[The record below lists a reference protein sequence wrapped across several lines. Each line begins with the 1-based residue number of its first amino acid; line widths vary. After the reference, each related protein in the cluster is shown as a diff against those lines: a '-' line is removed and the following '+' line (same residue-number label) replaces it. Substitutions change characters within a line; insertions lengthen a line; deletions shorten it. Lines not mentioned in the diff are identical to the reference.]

1 LDKYLRYDRTA
12 RVLHWLIAILLLGQ
26 FFFGWWLG
34 DIARNTPARGYFV
47 NLHKSTGIV
56 VGLLILVRLYWRL
69 KHPPPPSLAVVA
81 PWQQRLAVATH
92 HLLYVCMVVMP
103 LSGYLASNFSR
114 HGVKLFNAITLPPWG
129 PDDKA
134 LYAVFNQVHKATAV
148 LLLAL
153 VVLHVLAVLL
163 HGLRRDG
170 VFSRIWLRPF

>member
-1 LDKYLRYDRTA
+1 METRYDRTA

-26 FFFGWWLG
+26 FVFGWWLG
-34 DIARNTPARGYFV
+34 DIARSTPARSYFV
-47 NLHKSTGIV
+47 NLHKSTGLVI
-56 VGLLILVRLYWRL
+56 GLLILMRVYWRL
-69 KHPPPPSLAVVA
+69 RHPPPPPLAVLV
-81 PWQQRLAVATH
+81 PWQQRLAATTH

-129 PDDKA
+129 PDDKL
-134 LYAVFNQVHKATAV
+134 LYAVFNQAHKVTAV

-153 VVLHVLAVLL
+153 VMLHVLAALR

-170 VFSRIWLRPF
+170 IFSRIWLRPF